1 MSRNLLKDLGISL
14 PHLPTTSVGSF
25 PKPSYLT
32 KARTDLKRGRITE
45 KELAAFEEKATRE
58 WIDFQEQIGIDIL
71 VDGEM
76 YRGDMVAYFAENI
89 PGFDPG
95 GLVRSYGNRFYY
107 KPIIKGKLSYP
118 GPITVEWWKR
128 AQSFTNKPVKGMLT
142 GPYTIM
148 DWSFNEYYDDR
159 AAATLALAELIRE
172 EVRELIAAGCKIIQ
186 VDEPAISVRPEE
198 LEIARQG
205 LEKVTSGQNAY
216 FITHICYGAFE
227 KIYPAMLNLPVQ
239 NFDLEMSNSDMD
251 MLEAFKRYP
260 FTKDITFGVV
270 DVHTH
275 VIEDVETIKSRIRK
289 ALEYL
294 PKDAIWIDPDCG
306 LKTRSV
312 DEAKDKLSNIQTAVN
327 AVRAGK

>member
-1 MSRNLLKDLGISL
+1 
-14 PHLPTTSVGSF
+14 
-25 PKPSYLT
+25 
-32 KARTDLKRGRITE
+32 
-45 KELAAFEEKATRE
+45 
-58 WIDFQEQIGIDIL
+58 
-71 VDGEM
+71 
-76 YRGDMVAYFAENI
+76 
-89 PGFDPG
+89 
-95 GLVRSYGNRFYY
+95 
-107 KPIIKGKLSYP
+107 
-118 GPITVEWWKR
+118 
-128 AQSFTNKPVKGMLT
+128 MLT

-159 AAATLALAELIRE
+159 ASATLALAELIRE

-198 LEIARQG
+198 LEIARLG

-227 KIYPAMLNLPVQ
+227 KIYPAMLDLPVQ
-239 NFDLEMSNSDMD
+239 NFDLEMSNSDLD
-251 MLEAFKRYP
+251 MLEAFRRHP

-275 VIEDVETIKSRIRK
+275 LIEDVDTIKSRIQK

-312 DEAKDKLSNIQTAVN
+312 EEAKDKLQNIQTAVET
-327 AVRAGK
+327 VRTTL